1 MQYNLTGNFQYDL
14 GIYGLKKILD
24 FFKENYKTD
33 GNFYIEVDKKPE
45 EILELIILK
54 LISQK
59 SGDYFLEKVADT
71 LFKDDK
77 EAKKKFEKLS
87 KEKTEPFVKINLE
100 NLVKKEKNLEKVIKD
115 LSKEIY
121 GFLSENFSEKSFSV
135 QEIEDILWS
144 KTVNLLNNILL
155 NFQADMKARG
165 KEVFQRAVDKLY
177 KDIGV
182 ETCSFCHKNKGKRIT
197 RDTFFFAPA
206 QFNAFWF
213 GEPSIFICPYCLASN
228 LAITQSFTFLG
239 NELNAITVY
248 RPNLQDLEDLNEG
261 LKISDIGQLTKKII
275 DYEKLQLK
283 KEGYIRDLQIL
294 EFYLDPQNP
303 NLDFY
308 LLTEETIQNLIKL
321 ENELNKL
328 YTNYKDSLWG
338 QVKDKQGYQTIN
350 LSKELLYAIVNN
362 QKLIVIV
369 QRFLKLALMAE
380 SFRIK
385 EKEGKIKKQN
395 IPVKGFYISV
405 LLHILKMHFKLEEGL
420 DMDMYNA
427 FKEYGQF
434 LRRRVF
440 SSLSESGEINWN
452 TFNNK
457 IISLSNSFL
466 DASKGTFNQFMET
479 LTRVM
484 ISYDAPIDS
493 SLLQMITKDTY
504 KDIATT
510 IALAVMTRKPGE
522 KVEEKKETVGTEI

>member
-1 MQYNLTGNFQYDL
+1 MQYVLTGNFQYDL
-14 GIYGLKKILD
+14 GVYGLKKILD
-24 FFKENYKTD
+24 FFKEDYKTD

-45 EILELIILK
+45 EILELVILK
-54 LISQK
+54 LTSQK
-59 SGDYFLEKVADT
+59 SGDYFLEKVVDT
-71 LFKDDK
+71 LFKNDK
-77 EAKKKFEKLS
+77 EAKKIFEKLS
-87 KEKTEPFVKINLE
+87 KEKTEPFLKVNLE
-100 NLVKKEKNLEKVIKD
+100 NLVKREKNLEVVIKD
-115 LSKEIY
+115 LSSQIY
-121 GFLSENFSEKSFSV
+121 GFLSEKFPEKSFSEE
-135 QEIEDILWS
+135 EIEDILWS

-155 NFQADMKARG
+155 NFQADMKVRG
-165 KEVFQRAVDKLY
+165 KEVFQKAVEKLY
-177 KDIGV
+177 KDIGE

-213 GEPSIFICPYCLASN
+213 GEPSIFICPYCLSSN

-248 RPNLQDLEDLNEG
+248 RPNFQDLEDLNEG
-261 LKISDIGQLTKKII
+261 LKISDIGELTRRIVE
-275 DYEKLQLK
+275 YEKIQLK

-303 NLDFY
+303 SLEFY
-308 LLTEETIQNLIKL
+308 LLTEETIKNLIKL

-328 YTNYKDSLWG
+328 YTDYKDSLWE

-350 LSKELLYAIVNN
+350 LSKKLLHAIVNN
-362 QKLIVIV
+362 QKLIVLV
-369 QRFLKLALMAE
+369 QRFLKFGLMAE
-380 SFRIK
+380 SFR
-385 EKEGKIKKQN
+385 QN
-395 IPVKGFYISV
+395 NTKNPPVKGFHISV
-405 LLHILKMHFKLEEGL
+405 LLHILKMHFKLEEEL
-420 DMDMYNA
+420 NMDMYNA

-434 LRRRVF
+434 LRGRVF
-440 SSLSESGEINWN
+440 SSLSEGGEINWN

-466 DASKGTFNQFMET
+466 DASKGTYNQFMET

-493 SLLQMITKDTY
+493 NLLQMITKNTY

-522 KVEEKKETVGTEI
+522 EIKEKKETVENEI

>member
-1 MQYNLTGNFQYDL
+1 MRYTLTGNFQYDL
-14 GIYGLKKILD
+14 GIYGLKRIFD
-24 FFKENYKTD
+24 FFREDYTTD
-33 GNFYIEVDKKPE
+33 GEFYIEVNKKPE
-45 EILELIILK
+45 RILELIILK
-54 LISQK
+54 LTSQK
-59 SGDYFLEKVADT
+59 SGDYFLEKVANT
-71 LFKDDK
+71 VFKNDK
-77 EAKKKFEKLS
+77 KAKKKFEKLS
-87 KEKTEPFVKINLE
+87 EEKIKPFIKINLE
-100 NLVKKEKNLEKVIKD
+100 NLVRKEKSLEKVIKD

-121 GFLSENFSEKSFSV
+121 ELLSKNFPEKSFST

-155 NFQADMKARG
+155 NFQADMKVRG
-165 KEVFQRAVDKLY
+165 RKVFQRAVDKLY
-177 KDIGV
+177 KDIG
-182 ETCSFCHKNKGKRIT
+182 EGTCSFCRENKGKRIT

-248 RPNLQDLEDLNEG
+248 RSNLQDLEDLNEG
-261 LKISDIGQLTKKII
+261 LKISDIGELTKRII

-283 KEGYIRDLQIL
+283 KEGYTRDLQIL

-308 LLTEETIQNLIKL
+308 PFTEDTIKNLIKL
-321 ENELNKL
+321 ENELNRL
-328 YTNYKDSLWG
+328 YTDYKDNLWG
-338 QVKDKQGYQTIN
+338 QVKDKQGYRSIN
-350 LSKELLYAIVNN
+350 LSKELLHAIVNN

-380 SFRIK
+380 SFR
-385 EKEGKIKKQN
+385 QN
-395 IPVKGFYISV
+395 NVKNPPVKGFYISV
-405 LLHILKMHFKLEEGL
+405 LLHILKMHFRLEEEL
-420 DMDMYNA
+420 SMDMYNA

-434 LRRRVF
+434 LRGRVF
-440 SSLSESGEINWN
+440 SSLSEGGEINWN

-466 DASKGTFNQFMET
+466 DASKGTYNQFMET

-493 SLLQMITKDTY
+493 NLLQMITKNTY

-522 KVEEKKETVGTEI
+522 EIEEKKETVGKEI

>member
-1 MQYNLTGNFQYDL
+1 MNYSLTGNFQYDL
-14 GIYGLKKILD
+14 GVYGLKKILD

-33 GNFYIEVDKKPE
+33 RNFYIEVDKKPE

-77 EAKKKFEKLS
+77 ETKKKFEKLS
-87 KEKTEPFVKINLE
+87 KEKTEPFVKINLK
-100 NLVKKEKNLEKVIKD
+100 NLVKKEKDLEKVIRD

-121 GFLSENFSEKSFSV
+121 EFLSKNFPEKSFSV

-155 NFQADMKARG
+155 NFQADMKVRG
-165 KEVFQRAVDKLY
+165 KDVFQKAVDKLY
-177 KDIGV
+177 KDIG
-182 ETCSFCHKNKGKRIT
+182 EKTCSFCYTNKGKRIT

-239 NELNAITVY
+239 NELNAISVY

-261 LKISDIGQLTKKII
+261 LKISDIGELTKRII

-308 LLTEETIQNLIKL
+308 LLTEEIIQNLIKL
-321 ENELNKL
+321 ENELSKL
-328 YTNYKDSLWG
+328 YTDYKNNLWG
-338 QVKDKQGYQTIN
+338 QVKDKQGHQTIN
-350 LSKELLYAIVNN
+350 LSKELLHAIVNN

-369 QRFLKLALMAE
+369 WRFLKLALMAE
-380 SFRIK
+380 NFR
-385 EKEGKIKKQN
+385 QN
-395 IPVKGFYISV
+395 NVKNPPVKGFYISM
-405 LLHILKMHFKLEEGL
+405 LLHILKMHFKLEEEL
-420 DMDMYNA
+420 NMDMYNA

-434 LRRRVF
+434 LRGRVF
-440 SSLSESGEINWN
+440 SSLSEGGEINWN

-493 SLLQMITKDTY
+493 NLLQMITKDTY

-522 KVEEKKETVGTEI
+522 KIETEKEEAIRGERL

>member
-1 MQYNLTGNFQYDL
+1 MNYTLTGNFQYDL

-24 FFKENYKTD
+24 FFKEDYETD
-33 GNFYIEVDKKPE
+33 GNFYIEVEKKPE
-45 EILELIILK
+45 EILEVIILR
-54 LISQK
+54 LTIQK

-71 LFKDDK
+71 LFKNDK
-77 EAKKKFEKLS
+77 EAKKKLEKLS
-87 KEKTEPFVKINLE
+87 KEKAEPFVKINLG

-115 LSKEIY
+115 ISKEIY
-121 GFLSENFSEKSFSV
+121 NFLSENFPEKPFSV

-155 NFQADMKARG
+155 NFQADMKVRG
-165 KEVFQRAVDKLY
+165 KDVFQKAVEKLY
-177 KDIGV
+177 KDIG
-182 ETCSFCHKNKGKRIT
+182 EQNCSFCHENKGKRIT

-261 LKISDIGQLTKKII
+261 LKISDIGELTKKII
-275 DYEKLQLK
+275 EYEKLQLK

-308 LLTEETIQNLIKL
+308 LLTEETIRNLIKL
-321 ENELNKL
+321 ENELNKF
-328 YTNYKDSLWG
+328 YTDYKDSLWG

-350 LSKELLYAIVNN
+350 LSKELLHAIVNN
-362 QKLIVIV
+362 QKLIVVV
-369 QRFLKLALMAE
+369 QRFLKLALMSE
-380 SFRIK
+380 NFRLNNIK
-385 EKEGKIKKQN
+385 N
-395 IPVKGFYISV
+395 PPVKGFYISV
-405 LLHILKMHFKLEEGL
+405 LLHILEMHFKLEEVL
-420 DMDMYNA
+420 SMDMYNA

-434 LRRRVF
+434 LRGRVF
-440 SSLSESGEINWN
+440 SSLSEGGEINWN

-466 DASKGTFNQFMET
+466 DASKGTYNQFMET

-493 SLLQMITKDTY
+493 NLLQMITKNTY

-522 KVEEKKETVGTEI
+522 KVETEKEEAVKGESL

>member
-1 MQYNLTGNFQYDL
+1 MEYNLTGNFQYDL
-14 GIYGLKKILD
+14 GVYGLKKILD
-24 FFKENYKTD
+24 FFKEDYRTD
-33 GNFYIEVDKKPE
+33 GNFYIKVNKKPE

-54 LISQK
+54 LTSQK

-71 LFKDDK
+71 LFKNDK
-77 EAKKKFEKLS
+77 EAKKKLEKLS
-87 KEKTEPFVKINLE
+87 KEKTEPFVKINLG

-115 LSKEIY
+115 ISKEIY
-121 GFLSENFSEKSFSV
+121 NFLSENFPEKPFSV

-155 NFQADMKARG
+155 NFQADMKVRG
-165 KEVFQRAVDKLY
+165 KDVFQKAVEKLY
-177 KDIGV
+177 KDIG
-182 ETCSFCHKNKGKRIT
+182 EQNCSFCHKNKGKRIT

-213 GEPSIFICPYCLASN
+213 GEPSIFICSYCLASN

-261 LKISDIGQLTKKII
+261 LKISDIGELTKRII
-275 DYEKLQLK
+275 EYEKLQLK

-308 LLTEETIQNLIKL
+308 LLTEETIRNLIKL

-328 YTNYKDSLWG
+328 YTDYKDSLWG

-350 LSKELLYAIVNN
+350 LSKELLHAIVNN

-369 QRFLKLALMAE
+369 WRFLKLALMAE
-380 SFRIK
+380 NFR
-385 EKEGKIKKQN
+385 QN
-395 IPVKGFYISV
+395 NVKNPPVKGFYISV

-420 DMDMYNA
+420 NMDMYNA

-434 LRRRVF
+434 LRGRVF

-493 SLLQMITKDTY
+493 NLLQMITKDTY
-504 KDIATT
+504 KDIAMA
-510 IALAVMTRKPGE
+510 IALAVMTKKPGE
-522 KVEEKKETVGTEI
+522 NSEVEHEENTKGISL